1 MHISNSQIDR
11 YKHVCSGQIVGQS
24 TQMFG
29 RGSAIQAH
37 HLAIKLTVKILLN
50 IIG

>member
-11 YKHVCSGQIVGQS
+11 YKHVCIVGQS

-37 HLAIKLTVKILLN
+37 HLAIKLMVKILLN